1 MFGLKELLLTGV
13 LFTVGAVLSVI
24 LLKKATG
31 KKRLLLIPAVIIFI
45 VIGVSFVFFADLP
58 SSSAENDAYSVL
70 SSGSGYPALSLKITD
85 AEFSGISPYIAV
97 RIKNDSDTDC
107 IYGESFDI
115 KRKAVNGE
123 YVSSLNKFMSD
134 SLAFILKSH
143 TEQERK
149 YYIDEKI
156 IPEGGVYRFELPFL
170 VKTKE
175 EEYTAFAEF
184 RVQSGVSGRNDLNF
198 TMEKVVYEN
207 GSFSAETKASALP
220 DIRIS
225 PEMRLFTE
233 DDGEWNE
240 IGVLNEIALSKDN
253 FDKRIWH
260 SDVTD
265 QISAVDF
272 RADNKRA
279 WQIYEKGE
287 KSGNSRVY
295 VLLQQDDGSF
305 YFSAGEYNVSGL
317 TEPNSDASY
326 FRWICLLS
334 EKE

>member
-1 MFGLKELLLTGV
+1 MFGLKELLLTGA
-13 LFTVGAVLSVI
+13 LFAVGAVLSVI
-24 LLKKATG
+24 FLKKATG
-31 KKRLLLIPAVIIFI
+31 NKRLLLIPAAIIFI
-45 VIGVSFVFFADLP
+45 VIVASFVFFSDL
-58 SSSAENDAYSVL
+58 SSTSAENGEYSVL
-70 SSGSGYPALSLKITD
+70 SSGSGYPPLSLEITD
-85 AEFSGISPYIAV
+85 AEFSGIDPYIGI

-107 IYGESFDI
+107 IYGESYDI
-115 KRKAVNGE
+115 RRKSENGE
-123 YVSSLNKFMSD
+123 YVSSLSKYMSD
-134 SLAFILKSH
+134 SSAFILKSH
-143 TEQERK
+143 TEQVRK
-149 YYIDEKI
+149 YYIDEKTV
-156 IPEGGVYRFELPFL
+156 PEGGVYRFELPFRE
-170 VKTKE
+170 KTKD
-175 EEYTAFAEF
+175 EEYTAFVEI
-184 RVQSGVSGRNDLNF
+184 RVRSGVSGRNNLDF

-225 PEMRLFTE
+225 PEMGLFIKNG
-233 DDGEWNE
+233 GEWNE

-279 WQIYEKGE
+279 WQIYEKGDNSE
-287 KSGNSRVY
+287 NSRVY
-295 VLLQQDDGSF
+295 VLLRQDDGAY
-305 YFSAGEYNVSGL
+305 YFCSGEYNVSGL
-317 TEPNSDASY
+317 TEPNSDLSY